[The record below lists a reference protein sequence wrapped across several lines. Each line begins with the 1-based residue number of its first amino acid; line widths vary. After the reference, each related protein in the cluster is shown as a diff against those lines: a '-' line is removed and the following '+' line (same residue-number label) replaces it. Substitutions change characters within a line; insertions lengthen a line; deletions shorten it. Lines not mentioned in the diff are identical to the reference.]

1 MNACET
7 TDFVYP
13 LLGDVYHPIVS
24 QGAYGN
30 MERTWVLDK
39 TVACNF
45 SPAGTAYAEDVKPN
59 VKINTENHLIGRTR
73 VDLRLGSE
81 DGRYSITNVI
91 IANIRTKE
99 GVSVYNETVGPR
111 AGRSTVYEI
120 ATQDPIVGPFGNV
133 EYYKVIIRRSENQ
146 AADI

>member
-1 MNACET
+1 MNTCET

-30 MERTWVLDK
+30 MERAWVLDR

-59 VKINTENHLIGRTR
+59 VKINTENHLIGRTK
-73 VDLRLGSE
+73 VDLRLGME
-81 DGRYSITNVI
+81 NGKYSITNII
-91 IANIRTKE
+91 IANIRTKD
-99 GVSVYNETVGPR
+99 GTSVYNETAGAR
-111 AGRSTVYEI
+111 AGKSTVYEI